1 MTKENLNSLMR
12 LIIMMANRPEVFVKV
27 ANKRDFAEAVMLVSP
42 LITRLSRD
50 ELNKIRKELK

>member
-1 MTKENLNSLMR
+1 MTKENLTSLLR

-27 ANKRDFAEAVMLVSP
+27 ANKKAFAEAVMLVSP
-42 LITRLSRD
+42 LINSMSRD